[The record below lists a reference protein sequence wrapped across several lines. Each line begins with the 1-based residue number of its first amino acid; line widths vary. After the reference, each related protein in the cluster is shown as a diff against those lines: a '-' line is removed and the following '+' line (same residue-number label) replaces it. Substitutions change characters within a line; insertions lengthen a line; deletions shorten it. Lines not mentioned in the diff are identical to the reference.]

1 MQQFGTPPETIA
13 HNPQSGTVIAVSFTS
28 PAVFTSVGQAADDVS
43 DYLLNGD
50 LPCIT
55 ERSSD
60 RFDGVAPF
68 VLIALIKSGSCLL
81 AFAPLGWS

>member
-1 MQQFGTPPETIA
+1 MQQFRTPSETIA
-13 HNPQSGTVIAVSFTS
+13 HNLAIGDGDRGQFYESHGFY
-28 PAVFTSVGQAADDVS
+28 FVGQTADDMS

-68 VLIALIKSGSCLL
+68 VLITLIKVE
-81 AFAPLGWS
+81 AFVSKLVR